1 MAGVQHLQTRVEV
14 GPEEVIVFASGE
26 VDLET
31 TSVLANAIAG
41 GFAKGFRVIVDLSG
55 LRHLDASG
63 IRVLFQAATAYG
75 SRIVVVVSNPAIGR
89 LFEILDLK
97 STVAVVASLPAARD
111 YLRNQ

>member
-26 VDLET
+26 VDLGT
-31 TSVLANAIAG
+31 TSVLTNAIAE

-63 IRVLFQAATAYG
+63 IRVLLDAARAYG
-75 SRIVVVVSNPAIGR
+75 SRIVVVVSNPAIRR
-89 LFEILDLK
+89 LFEILDLNGA
-97 STVAVVASLPAARD
+97 VAIVSSLPAARE
-111 YLRNQ
+111 YLRSQ